1 MVSSCSKIISQL
13 SKSPA
18 ARRAS
23 FIWHQ
28 NMNDQMTAAI
38 FGNASA
44 ALQEDLG
51 SGDKTAQ
58 LVPESTTA
66 SAIIICREP
75 MTLAGQ
81 PWVDEVFRQLNPDVD
96 IQWLANDG
104 DHLPADAEI
113 CVLDGAARSLLSGE
127 RTALNFLQTLSA
139 TATMTSRYVNAVANF
154 KARILDTR
162 KTIPGL
168 RIAQKYAVR
177 CGGGNNHRIGLF
189 DAILIKENHIV
200 SAGGVEAAIRTAKEQ
215 HSNLPIEIEV
225 ESVTELRDA
234 LRAGADRLL
243 LDNFDIAD
251 LQRAVEVN
259 HKEGDP
265 PVDLEASG
273 GLTLDEIVKVAET
286 GVDYISVGALTKNIT
301 AIDLSMR
308 FRYDT

>member
-38 FGNASA
+38 FGNVSA

-66 SAIIICREP
+66 NAIIICREP
-75 MTLAGQ
+75 MALAGQ
-81 PWVDEVFRQLNPDVD
+81 PWVDEVFRQLDPDVD

-113 CVLDGAARSLLSGE
+113 CVLSGAARSLLSGE

-139 TATMTSRYVNAVANF
+139 TATITSRYVNAVANF

>member
-1 MVSSCSKIISQL
+1 
-13 SKSPA
+13 
-18 ARRAS
+18 
-23 FIWHQ
+23 
-28 NMNDQMTAAI
+28 MNDQMTAAI
-38 FGNASA
+38 FGNVGA

-81 PWVDEVFRQLNPDVD
+81 PWVDEVFRQLDPDVD